1 MPITAITVHLQW
13 LDTLITLAVPPKT
26 LTMDQ
31 AKDQC
36 KEWGE
41 ECVLFEKEDTINFDF
56 SLEVSSPGI
65 DRPLIKIDD
74 YRNHLGSY
82 VAVSYTHLTLPT
94 KA

>member
-41 ECVLFEKEDTINFDF
+41 ECVLFEKEADMSTF
-56 SLEVSSPGI
+56 
-65 DRPLIKIDD
+65 
-74 YRNHLGSY
+74 
-82 VAVSYTHLTLPT
+82 
-94 KA
+94 